1 MSDFSNGSIINVSF
15 LEMMRSYMI
24 NVVENYT
31 RLAKGL
37 PESEVER
44 YKRLIQ
50 RAEDDLENRPEAVAA
65 ERRRADIVS
74 NKPTDGIHIEL

>member
-1 MSDFSNGSIINVSF
+1 MSDFSNGSILNVSF

-31 RLAKGL
+31 RLAKGS
-37 PESEVER
+37 ESEVER